1 MLLAQERGLAIV
13 GLRADSHDW
22 KHVNPDAIRAAVLR
36 EVGTADDQ
44 KSQTVLLHDAGGD
57 RQATVAALP
66 AFVKITFSEPVGSVT
81 SVRLLDAR
89 GKDHVVTAGLNPR
102 NAAQVMAKTKAS
114 APGTYTAKWAIVSD
128 DGHKITGTFT
138 FKVKK

>member
-1 MLLAQERGLAIV
+1 MKGIGTLRKFSRPGAIAVVALA
-13 GLRADSHDW
+13 
-22 KHVNPDAIRAAVLR
+22 AAVAVVPQAFGHAALKTSSPAS
-36 EVGTADDQ
+36 G
-44 KSQTVLLHDAGGD
+44 
-57 RQATVAALP
+57 ATVAALP
-66 AFVKITFSEPVGSVT
+66 AFVKITFSEPIGSVS
-81 SVRLLDAR
+81 SVRLLDAK
-89 GKDHVVTAGLNPR
+89 GKGHVVTAGLNPR

>member
-1 MLLAQERGLAIV
+1 MRKFSRPGAI
-13 GLRADSHDW
+13 
-22 KHVNPDAIRAAVLR
+22 AAVALAAAA
-36 EVGTADDQ
+36 VVVPQAFGHAALKTSSPA
-44 KSQTVLLHDAGGD
+44 SG
-57 RQATVAALP
+57 ATVTALP
-66 AFVKITFSEPVGSVT
+66 AFVKITFSEPIGSVS
-81 SVRLLDAR
+81 SVRLLDAK

-114 APGTYTAKWAIVSD
+114 APGTYTAKWAITAD

>member
-1 MLLAQERGLAIV
+1 MRTRSGVGIAIV
-13 GLRADSHDW
+13 ALA
-22 KHVNPDAIRAAVLR
+22 AAVVVPQAFGHAALTSSSPAN
-36 EVGTADDQ
+36 GT
-44 KSQTVLLHDAGGD
+44 TVK
-57 RQATVAALP
+57 VLP
-66 AFVKITFSEPVGSVT
+66 AFVKITFSEPIGSVT
-81 SVRLLDAR
+81 SVRLLDAK

-114 APGTYTAKWAIVSD
+114 AVGTYTAKWAIVSD